1 MLDNSL
7 FFCLIVSGIS
17 TLGIYFLTNRKSF
30 NNESD
35 YDSKELLKIFSIV
48 FSVSFAIN
56 YLRNSGFGG
65 SPSPQTSMRSG
76 EAMLTHS
83 SRPPF

>member
-7 FFCLIVSGIS
+7 IFCLIISSLS
-17 TLGIYFLTNRKSF
+17 TLGIYFLTNRKKF

-48 FSVSFAIN
+48 FSVSLAIN
-56 YLRNSGFGG
+56 YLRNGGFGG
-65 SPSPQTSMRSG
+65 NPTPQPSMRSG

>member
-7 FFCLIVSGIS
+7 IFSLLISSLS
-17 TLGIYFLTNRKSF
+17 TVGIYFLTNRKKF
-30 NNESD
+30 NNDSE
-35 YDSKELLKIFSIV
+35 YESKELLKIFSIIFV
-48 FSVSFAIN
+48 VCFSIN
-56 YLRNSGFGG
+56 YLKNGGFSGNNT
-65 SPSPQTSMRSG
+65 PTSMRSG

>member
-7 FFCLIVSGIS
+7 IFCLVVSSLS
-17 TLGIYFLTNRKSF
+17 TLGIYFLTNRKKI

-48 FSVSFAIN
+48 FGVSLAIN

-65 SPSPQTSMRSG
+65 NPSPQPSMRSG

>member
-7 FFCLIVSGIS
+7 IFCLVVSSLS
-17 TLGIYFLTNRKSF
+17 TLGIYFLTNRKKF

-48 FSVSFAIN
+48 FGVSLAIN
-56 YLRNSGFGG
+56 YLRNGGFGG
-65 SPSPQTSMRSG
+65 NPSPQSSMRSG
-76 EAMLTHS
+76 EAMLSHS